1 MFWIRRMTLNAIKYS
16 ILQYFSRMK
25 QKKRTVNSFVS
36 DNFFQLIGSIG
47 VMYDECQNHVFFC
60 CCCCWMHKW
69 RCNAIWIVEIWNQ
82 HCIFALSEGE
92 NDELNL
98 EKLENGWCDDT
109 LYIYYSHMLCIQWFD
124 FITHLFINAK
134 FTHLKDQIFWWMLEF
149 ADAFSVYDGKTYF
162 EVDLILLRLWQ
173 IMDIDREYKTE
184 FSTHVNIC
192 HLLGLHD
199 SK

>member
-1 MFWIRRMTLNAIKYS
+1 MQSNIRFYS
-16 ILQYFSRMK
+16 ILAEWNRKNEQL
-25 QKKRTVNSFVS
+25 TVLLVTTSSNSLGPLELCMMNVKT
-36 DNFFQLIGSIG
+36 
-47 VMYDECQNHVFFC
+47 MCFFC